1 MNKLLPSLF
10 QTDYNLLSLSINN
23 RSLRFQ
29 RTLYERLSC
38 IELKNNVQRSL
49 YCFLSCASSLLFK
62 LKSHLLLSFNNRF
75 ITVGPSTLKA
85 LENKLDHNYNL
96 PKIDRRYVIGCDP
109 GLKGAIAVL
118 DVSSGAPEFV
128 TVFDMPLE
136 TVEVRGL
143 KRSRIDLY
151 KLGFLIDSYASQ
163 TRVALIEEVGFMKGK
178 EARGSAFVFGF
189 ATGAVHGIMATC
201 LIPIEMIKP
210 EVWKMAMGL
219 SSVKRAS
226 IDRAI
231 KYFPDSAPYLK
242 RQIDHGRA
250 EAILL
255 AWFAVKHM
263 KLENAK
269 KKETH
274 EQ

>member
-1 MNKLLPSLF
+1 MNKAL
-10 QTDYNLLSLSINN
+10 TDNRLMTHSIYNA
-23 RSLRFQ
+23 SLRFQ
-29 RTLYERLSC
+29 RALYERLSC
-38 IELKNNVQRSL
+38 NELKKSTQRSL
-49 YCFLSCASSLLFK
+49 YCFLSCSLIA
-62 LKSHLLLSFNNRF
+62 LKSLKDQLLLSFNNRPNSF
-75 ITVGPSTLKA
+75 INVGPSTLKA
-85 LENKLDHNYNL
+85 LENKLDHKYTL
-96 PKIDRRYVIGCDP
+96 PKIDRKYVIGCDP

-118 DVSSGAPEFV
+118 DVSSGVAEFV

-136 TVEVRGL
+136 TVTIGGL

-151 KLGFLIDSYASQ
+151 KLGFLVDSYASQ

-231 KYFPDSAPYLK
+231 KYFPESAPYLK

-269 KKETH
+269 KKETY